1 MPQAVPLPDGTQV
14 LIRNGETP
22 EQAYARA
29 QQMYPEA
36 FKRPEPQAKPE
47 SGFIPA
53 AKAGLASL
61 KGDVAALAG
70 KTGLMDEAAAE
81 KYIQEQEEYKKRTF
95 APTQEG
101 WLQAP
106 LTKTTELLGGSL
118 PYMAAP
124 VAAGLAAL
132 ALPEAAAAAPVLGGL
147 LTAGEAAGIGATG
160 LTSAAQFTGSNLSRQ
175 MDEGK
180 TLRQTELA
188 PAALAALPQA
198 ALDVLPMGLIPGVR
212 QIIPGVQKIFATA
225 GKQIPEK
232 VAEQVAKQGTIN
244 TLKDYGAATVK
255 AMGAE
260 GVTEAAQQFFE
271 RLQAGLS
278 LTDEKARDEYFDNFL
293 GGAILGGTIA
303 PVGRYFE
310 RGEERAKKQG
320 VDQEEFKK
328 LRAEEEKRQEEEK
341 TRLNSPEYAQ
351 EVFQKT
357 QDLEAQRTALK
368 QQLIPIKKGVSPETD
383 YANNREVN
391 RQIDAIN
398 KELKPLA
405 DEYVRVKPILKQAAE
420 QARVAKLTPQEY
432 AFGMEPEETAKK
444 PAEPEL
450 YEQQI
455 AKPPV
460 PPKAEDIAAQH
471 AAQSIQLA
479 NDQRLSGEKAP
490 NEAVSDYVSYLMR
503 NPMLADQIVS
513 KRMQLPGLP
522 TGVRNSAVLDALK
535 LQIAPGFKQE
545 METRKAAFGAAK
557 PAEKES
563 PQVQA
568 FTSYMDDLKDKR
580 NDVGDDMFFKYMVE
594 PKLEKISEGK
604 PPVIAVNPELK
615 PFAQPKQAERVRSKI
630 NTLLDEVDQANTDR
644 DAALRSNNRDAATAA
659 FERGNQALEQ
669 LNAFAEPTPTGDLTK
684 GKFPSAAKNRRG
696 SG

>member
-14 LIRNGETP
+14 LIRDGETP

-53 AKAGLASL
+53 AKAGIASL

-180 TLRQTELA
+180 KLGETSLGSA
-188 PAALAALPQA
+188 FAASIPQA
-198 ALDVLPMGLIPGVR
+198 ALDVLSLKMLPGIR
-212 QIIPGVQKIFATA
+212 GIFSAA
-225 GKQIPEK
+225 GKEVPEK
-232 VAEQVAKQGTIN
+232 VLLEATKQSTAQIA
-244 TLKDYGAATVK
+244 KDYALATGK
-255 AMGAE
+255 AMGTE
-260 GVTEAAQQFFE
+260 GLTEAGQQVFE

-278 LTDEKARDEYFDNFL
+278 ITDEKARSEYFDNFI
-293 GGAILGGTIA
+293 GGAVLGGTLA
-303 PVGRYFE
+303 PAGRYFE
-310 RGEERAKKQG
+310 RGEERGKQRG
-320 VDQEEFKK
+320 ADQEEFKK
-328 LRAEEEKRQEEEK
+328 LRADEEKRQEEEK
-341 TRLNSPEYAQ
+341 IRLNSPAYAQ

-455 AKPPV
+455 AKPPE

-479 NDQRLSGEKAP
+479 NDQQLSGEKAP

-563 PQVQA
+563 PHVQA
-568 FTSYMDDLKDKR
+568 FTSYMDDLKDTR

-630 NTLLDEVDQANTDR
+630 N
-644 DAALRSNNRDAATAA
+644 
-659 FERGNQALEQ
+659 
-669 LNAFAEPTPTGDLTK
+669 
-684 GKFPSAAKNRRG
+684 
-696 SG
+696 